1 MQCGPL
7 PPPRP
12 HRPPTASPRPLPP
25 GPRAAAASGADPEVP
40 RGRKRRR
47 ALHMRSAPAPPRP
60 VPPRPALPRAVQEA
74 AHRVM
79 AAASR
84 PCVVRLLSLPVQIS
98 GNEGVHRGMD
108 RHRFSLPS
116 QLSPTI
122 PAAIQTHF
130 FPPTDTNNVG
140 RARSGITLLWQ
151 FTDPLQK
158 KGYLLQ
164 NFYSYI
170 SILSKISVCF
180 YFYFFFLPKYD
191 LQAHGCQ
198 ISLLIIKLLL
208 VPKGL
213 ISPNAPSPALLHS
226 GSCSAPTGER
236 RATRAKGDLQRQGPT
251 IRAGLNARANSC
263 HCIGQS

>member
-180 YFYFFFLPKYD
+180 YFYFFFY
-191 LQAHGCQ
+191 Q
-198 ISLLIIKLLL
+198 
-208 VPKGL
+208 
-213 ISPNAPSPALLHS
+213 N
-226 GSCSAPTGER
+226 
-236 RATRAKGDLQRQGPT
+236 T
-251 IRAGLNARANSC
+251 IYRHTAVK
-263 HCIGQS
+263 